1 MKYKVYCVIH
11 APKNRHIMKEIIV
24 DATCD
29 AEAVKRAEEKFN
41 KYLTRVGYKVEVVIY
56 DPMEPLYV

>member
-1 MKYKVYCVIH
+1 
-11 APKNRHIMKEIIV
+11 MKEIIV